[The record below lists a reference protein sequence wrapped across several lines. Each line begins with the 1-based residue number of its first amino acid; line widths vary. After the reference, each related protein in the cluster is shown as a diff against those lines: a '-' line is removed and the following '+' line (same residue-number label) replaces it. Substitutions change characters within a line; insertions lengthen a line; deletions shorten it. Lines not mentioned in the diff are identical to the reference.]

1 MTRKLLDTI
10 EITTGNTVEYSVIW
24 LHGLGASG
32 HDFEPIVP
40 ELNLLNRPGVR
51 FLFPHAPVRPI
62 TVNGGASMRAWYDIT
77 SLEFD
82 QRSVDSDG
90 IEDSRT
96 AINDLIEN
104 EINRGIDPSHIVLA
118 GFSQGGAIALYTGLT
133 HNKKLG
139 GIVALSTYF
148 PMQFEA
154 AEHLTEERKTIP
166 IIMAHGTADDI
177 IALHY
182 AEQSQQFMIKHG
194 LDVEWHT
201 FAMGH
206 TVNGDEIQKIE
217 LWFKRLFG
225 M

>member
-1 MTRKLLDTI
+1 MSRKLLDTI

-40 ELNLLNRPGVR
+40 ELDLLKRPGVR

-82 QRSVDSDG
+82 QESVDADG
-90 IEDSRT
+90 IEESRT
-96 AINDLIEN
+96 AVNDLIEN
-104 EINRGIDPSHIVLA
+104 EVSRGIAHSNIILA
-118 GFSQGGAIALYTGLT
+118 GFSQGGAIALYAGLT
-133 HNKKLG
+133 HAEKLG

-148 PMQFEA
+148 PLQASARES
-154 AEHLTEERKTIP
+154 LTDDRKTIP
-166 IIMAHGTADDI
+166 IIMAHGTFDDI

-182 AEQSQQFMIKHG
+182 AEQSYQFMLEHG
-194 LDVEWHT
+194 LDVEWHK

-206 TVNGDEIQKIE
+206 TVNADEIKKIE